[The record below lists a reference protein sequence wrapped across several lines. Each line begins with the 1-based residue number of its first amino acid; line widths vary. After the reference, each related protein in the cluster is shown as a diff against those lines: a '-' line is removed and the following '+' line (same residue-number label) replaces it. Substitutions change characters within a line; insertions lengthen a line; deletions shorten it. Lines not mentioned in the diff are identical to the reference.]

1 LCSASE
7 DKTLIIWDMQTFQK
21 VATLNG
27 HRHNVSS
34 VAYSPCGR
42 FICSSSFDKTIK
54 IWDNNGIYRY
64 LIGNLIGS
72 CIGHNDGV
80 SSVCYDSENR

>member
-1 LCSASE
+1 
-7 DKTLIIWDMQTFQK
+7 MQTFQK

-64 LIGNLIGS
+64 LTGNLIGS